1 MINFRR
7 FLDVNLIGNLI
18 TYLEK
23 LHDKNVA
30 TKDHTTLLLNCCTKL
45 KDEERLL
52 KFTALF
58 ANSNDEKAK
67 NFDVEAAITTLYDSK
82 CEEHAIKLALQYQRH
97 DAYIKMQVSNLL
109 KFIFIFFFEFV
120 SV

>member
-1 MINFRR
+1 M
-7 FLDVNLIGNLI
+7 I

-45 KDEERLL
+45 KDEDRLL

-58 ANSNDEKAK
+58 SNNDEKTK

-82 CEEHAIKLALQYQRH
+82 CEEHAIKLALQYQQH
-97 DAYIKMQVSNLL
+97 DAYIKMQVSYCYCVVILVLINV
-109 KFIFIFFFEFV
+109 IYYVIV
-120 SV
+120 V